1 MQAACNGADCSGPV
15 SAHVTGS
22 SRDPDRDTAGRPAQ
36 AQATRYRRVLVVL
49 EDDEFAQSAVVEG
62 IELARVAHAD
72 VVFLQLLVELQTPPI
87 DVAGIVHM
95 RGQHLQRASQ
105 MASERRAAAAM
116 RAASKAGVPA
126 KVASGWVARSGA
138 GIAAAAEE
146 LSCDLIVVATD
157 GHNAVA
163 RLLMGSVI
171 PGLVTAATAS
181 VMVCRG
187 GSAPSIGGR
196 RRRRAGRAATGVS
209 PTESPTDKADL
220 RSDPSVP
227 SP

>member
-1 MQAACNGADCSGPV
+1 M
-15 SAHVTGS
+15 SAHMMGS
-22 SRDPDRDTAGRPAQ
+22 SRVPERDTADRPAQ
-36 AQATRYRRVLVVL
+36 AEDARYRRVLVVL
-49 EDDEFAQSAVVEG
+49 EDHEFAQSAVVEG

-72 VVFLQLLVELQTPPI
+72 VVFLQILAELHTPSI
-87 DVAGIVHM
+87 GVAGFMHM
-95 RGQHLQRASQ
+95 PGQHLQRASQ

-126 KVASGWVARSGA
+126 KVASGRVARSGA

-146 LSCDLIVVATD
+146 LGCDLIVVASD

-181 VMVCRG
+181 VLICRG
-187 GSAPSIGGR
+187 GGASFIGGR
-196 RRRRAGRAATGVS
+196 RRRRAGRASTGIS
-209 PTESPTDKADL
+209 PTEVPSAKAD
-220 RSDPSVP
+220 VP
-227 SP
+227 SGPPTPSL

>member
-1 MQAACNGADCSGPV
+1 M
-15 SAHVTGS
+15 TGS
-22 SRDPDRDTAGRPAQ
+22 SRDPDRDTAGRPAR
-36 AQATRYRRVLVVL
+36 AEATNYRRVLVVL

-72 VVFLQLLVELQTPPI
+72 VVFLQLLAELQTPSI

-95 RGQHLQRASQ
+95 PGQHLQRASQ